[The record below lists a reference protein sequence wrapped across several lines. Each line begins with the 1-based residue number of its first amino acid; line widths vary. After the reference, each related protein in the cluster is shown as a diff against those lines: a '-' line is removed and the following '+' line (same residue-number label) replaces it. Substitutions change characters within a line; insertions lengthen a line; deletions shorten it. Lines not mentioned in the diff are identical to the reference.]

1 MFRDARSLVETI
13 LNDRTL
19 LPDSEP
25 ARPLEVVHQDR
36 KCQARTLFGTIT
48 LRRRYY
54 HHTRAGTGRC
64 PLDECLDLDSGHM
77 PGLARLVCRAPAVS
91 GSYEAA
97 AGDLHAYLGLAIEGR
112 GFVRLVADIVPEL
125 RAARDSRPAPVDK
138 EPVAILYAASDGTG
152 VPLRRRELAGI
163 KGRQPDGTARTRE
176 VKLGCIFTQTTT
188 DKDGEPLR
196 DEASTTYVGTFDDCR
211 AAGTQLRAEALR
223 RGYAT
228 AQTTV
233 YLGNGAAWIWEN
245 ARLNF
250 PGSIEILD
258 FYQASEH
265 AGDLAKALLGAGP
278 EATALQSDWCHAM
291 KADSSDPVLTA
302 ARSLLAARQNEL
314 SPEQVETAQR
324 EIAYLTTNAART
336 RYGEFRASG
345 YFIGSGVVE
354 AGCRTVVGRRLKAS
368 GMFWSQRGGDDLLT
382 LRCLVLGPTFS
393 DVWKARIPFLKAQRA
408 KPPRWSPALN

>member
-64 PLDECLDLDSGHM
+64 PLDERLDLVRGHM
-77 PGLARLVCRAPAVS
+77 PGLARLVCRASAVS

-112 GFVRLVADIVPEL
+112 GFGRLVADIVPEL

-233 YLGNGAAWIWEN
+233 YLGDGASWIWEN

-258 FYQASEH
+258 FYHASEH

-291 KADSSDPVLTA
+291 KADSSDPVLTS

-324 EIAYLTTNAART
+324 EIAYFTTNAART
-336 RYGEFRASG
+336 RYGEFRTKG

-368 GMFWSQRGGDDLLT
+368 GMFWSQRGGEDLLT

-393 DVWKARIPFLKAQRA
+393 DVWKARIPILKAQRA
-408 KPPRWSPALN
+408 KPPKWSPALN

>member
-25 ARPLEVVHQDR
+25 ARPLEVVHKER

-64 PLDECLDLDSGHM
+64 PLDERLDLVRGHM
-77 PGLARLVCRAPAVS
+77 PGLARLVCRASAVS

-112 GFVRLVADIVPEL
+112 SFGRLVADIVPEL
-125 RAARDSRPAPVDK
+125 RAARDSRPAPVGK

-163 KGRQPDGTARTRE
+163 KGRQLDGSARTRE

-188 DKDGEPLR
+188 DENGEPLR

-233 YLGNGAAWIWEN
+233 YLGDGAAWIWEN

-258 FYQASEH
+258 FYHASEH

-278 EATALQSDWCHAM
+278 EATVLQSDWCHAM
-291 KADSSDPVLTA
+291 KADSSAPVLDA
-302 ARSLLAARQNEL
+302 ARNLLTARQSEL

-324 EIAYLTTNAART
+324 EIAYFTTNAART
-336 RYGEFRASG
+336 RYGEFRARC

-393 DVWKARIPFLKAQRA
+393 DVWKARIPILKAQRA
-408 KPPRWSPALN
+408 KPPKWSPALN